1 MKHVTCVRKDKPPPQ
16 RTVPPVK
23 TVFLNY
29 HELLSFS
36 TQVSLTLHHLAQRKL
51 KEVGGEE
58 ENNLKEML
66 NSYSIGHR

>member
-1 MKHVTCVRKDKPPPQ
+1 MKMRHVTCVRMDKPPLQ

-23 TVFLNY
+23 SVLLNY

-36 TQVSLTLHHLAQRKL
+36 TQVSLTLHHLG

-58 ENNLKEML
+58 EKKLKQVL